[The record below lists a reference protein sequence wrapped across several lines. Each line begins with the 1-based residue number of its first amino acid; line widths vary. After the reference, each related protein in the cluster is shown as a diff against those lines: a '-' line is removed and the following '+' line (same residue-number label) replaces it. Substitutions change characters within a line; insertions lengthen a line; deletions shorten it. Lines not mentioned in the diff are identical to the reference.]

1 MNKKNILNRRRF
13 LTGSSAVLG
22 ASLIPTIASSALGQS
37 SRSGSQGATIN
48 SDQNVHKVPVLT
60 GKEFDLYVSKQS
72 VIVNGK
78 KSMATLINDSLPA
91 PTLKMREGD
100 TVVIRVHN
108 QMDESTSIHW
118 HGIS

>member
-1 MNKKNILNRRRF
+1 M
-13 LTGSSAVLG
+13 
-22 ASLIPTIASSALGQS
+22 
-37 SRSGSQGATIN
+37 IN

-72 VIVNGK
+72 AIVNGK
-78 KSMATLINDSLPA
+78 ESMATLINDSLPA

-118 HGIS
+118 HGLLVPFEMDGVRALALMAFLRTAPLLINSN